1 MRCTVIEWVHRF
13 KCEVAVAYAVCRM
26 LLEQRH
32 VVDLCDT
39 SAVAWAAVDT
49 CCKLAWLDVDFCVE
63 AVVPYYSPCR
73 HLTRVC
79 FRSISV
85 HPAYIPTFIAQ

>member
-1 MRCTVIEWVHRF
+1 MIEWVHRF
-13 KCEVAVAYAVCRM
+13 KCDETVADAVCRM

-49 CCKLAWLDVDFCVE
+49 CCMARC
-63 AVVPYYSPCR
+63 
-73 HLTRVC
+73 
-79 FRSISV
+79 
-85 HPAYIPTFIAQ
+85 